1 MLLNEKTSI
10 QKNSKNALSHALFCA
25 LMTENTLSE
34 RFCMGF
40 RLPEKGK
47 ICYNSHLKNIF
58 RQPIMSVT
66 STTIVTPQ
74 LIAFEKPFALQNGHI
89 LPRFDLMIETY
100 GTLNASKSNAVLICH
115 ALSGTHHVAG
125 RHHADDKYAGW
136 WDNMVGSGK
145 PIDTDK
151 FFVIGLN
158 NLGGCAGSTGPLSQ
172 NPETGADYGADF
184 PVVTVRDWVNSQA
197 MLADYLGITEWAAVV
212 GGSLGGMQAL
222 QWAIDFPRRV
232 RHALVIA
239 SSPRLSTQNIA
250 FNDVARQAILTDPD
264 FHGGHYTRHNTKPRR
279 GLRIAR
285 MMGHITYLAEN
296 GLGKKFGRQL
306 RGHEFNFNYD
316 IDFEVESYLR
326 YQGDKFADH
335 FDANTYLLMT
345 KALDYFD
352 PAAEHN
358 NQLTAAVSSAQAKF
372 FVASFSSD
380 WRFAPSR
387 SQELVKALIA
397 EKKNVQYVEIES
409 HHGHDAFLMEDK
421 PYIDAVRAFML
432 NIKV

>member
-1 MLLNEKTSI
+1 
-10 QKNSKNALSHALFCA
+10 
-25 LMTENTLSE
+25 
-34 RFCMGF
+34 
-40 RLPEKGK
+40 
-47 ICYNSHLKNIF
+47 
-58 RQPIMSVT
+58 MSVT
-66 STTIVTPQ
+66 STTIVQPQ
-74 LIAFEKPFALQNGHI
+74 LISFETPLHLQNGQT
-89 LPRFDLMIETY
+89 LPRFDLMVETY
-100 GTLNASKSNAVLICH
+100 GTLNAAKSNAVLICH

-125 RHHADDKYAGW
+125 RHHPDDKHAGW

-145 PIDTDK
+145 PIDTNK
-151 FFVIGLN
+151 FFVIGVN
-158 NLGGCAGSTGPLSQ
+158 NLGGCAGSTGPLSH
-172 NPETGADYGADF
+172 NPETGLDYGADF

-197 MLADYLGITEWAAVV
+197 RLAEHFGINEWAAVV

-222 QWAIDFPRRV
+222 QWTIDYPKRV

-264 FHGGHYTRHNTKPRR
+264 FHGGHYTRHHTKPRR

-285 MMGHITYLAEN
+285 MMGHITYLAEH

-306 RGHEFNFNYD
+306 RSNQYQFNYD
-316 IDFEVESYLR
+316 VDFEVENYLR

-352 PAAEHN
+352 PAAEFGNH
-358 NQLTAAVSSAQAKF
+358 LPDALAQTQAQF

-387 SQELVKALIA
+387 SHELVKALIA
-397 EKKNVQYVEIES
+397 ARKNVQYVEVES
-409 HHGHDAFLMEDK
+409 HHGHDAFLMEDEA
-421 PYIDAVRAFML
+421 YMNAMRAFMQ
-432 NIKV
+432 NIQV

>member
-1 MLLNEKTSI
+1 
-10 QKNSKNALSHALFCA
+10 
-25 LMTENTLSE
+25 MTT
-34 RFCMGF
+34 
-40 RLPEKGK
+40 
-47 ICYNSHLKNIF
+47 
-58 RQPIMSVT
+58 VT
-66 STTIVTPQ
+66 STTLITPQ
-74 LIAFEKPFALQNGHI
+74 VIAFEQPFALQNGRV
-89 LPRFDLMIETY
+89 LPRFELIIETY
-100 GTLNASKSNAVLICH
+100 GQLNEDKSNAVLICH

-125 RHHADDKYAGW
+125 RHRSDDKHAGW

-151 FFVIGLN
+151 FFVVGLN
-158 NLGGCAGSTGPLSQ
+158 NLGGCAGSTGPLSI
-172 NPETGADYGADF
+172 NPETGEDYGADF
-184 PVVTVRDWVNSQA
+184 PLVTVKDWVRSQA
-197 MLADYLGITEWAAVV
+197 MLADYLGIQTWAAVV

-222 QWAIDFPRRV
+222 QWSIDFPSRV

-264 FHGGHYTRHNTKPRR
+264 FHQGYYARHQTKPRR

-296 GLGKKFGRQL
+296 GLGDKFGRQL
-306 RGHEFNFNYD
+306 RDAEYKYNYD

-326 YQGDKFADH
+326 YQGDKFADY

-352 PAAEHN
+352 PVAEYGGNLQAALAH
-358 NQLTAAVSSAQAKF
+358 TSTHF

-380 WRFAPSR
+380 WRFSPER
-387 SQELVKALIA
+387 SHELVNALIGA
-397 EKKNVQYVEIES
+397 RKNVQYIEVES
-409 HHGHDAFLMEDK
+409 QHGHDAFLMEDK
-421 PYIDAVRAFML
+421 PYLDAVRAYMN
-432 NIKV
+432 NIKVSS

>member
-1 MLLNEKTSI
+1 
-10 QKNSKNALSHALFCA
+10 
-25 LMTENTLSE
+25 
-34 RFCMGF
+34 
-40 RLPEKGK
+40 
-47 ICYNSHLKNIF
+47 
-58 RQPIMSVT
+58 MSVT
-66 STTIVTPQ
+66 SPTIVTPQ